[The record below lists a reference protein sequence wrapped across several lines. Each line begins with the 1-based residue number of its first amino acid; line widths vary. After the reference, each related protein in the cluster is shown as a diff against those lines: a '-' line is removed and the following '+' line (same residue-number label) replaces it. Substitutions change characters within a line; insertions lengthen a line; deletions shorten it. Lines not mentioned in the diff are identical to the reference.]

1 MINLKNDEVKKEYLE
16 KIENL
21 KKVLNSPVIDT
32 QYLWNETVR
41 KYAVTMEQV
50 RKMLLLNEIKPSI
63 SKRILSNI
71 QIFLDKC
78 SNPEFHIALVGAI
91 KAGKSTLINA
101 LLGYELASTEVTPET
116 ASLTK
121 FKSANEDYV
130 EVSFYSK
137 EEWDKLWKSV
147 NKAKAEVFLE
157 EYKTLNADAEKNNWL
172 EKSTKRFAC
181 ADKIALKEEI
191 KKWTSSKSPTHYFV
205 KEVVIGLKDFD
216 LPKGVVLVDTPGLDD
231 VVEYRSNITKAY
243 IDRANAVLICVR
255 SDALTGQE
263 LQTILRV
270 FTNAR
275 NSIEKVYIIATQI
288 DTLNRPKSDWK
299 KQGNEWIKFL
309 KGQNCYRNEQL
320 ATQKLIPV
328 SAYLYTILH
337 EYNNKEFSIEDDKYF
352 DLISILFK
360 LRIMNNEIDEHY
372 QEIEDFTNI
381 QLLKN
386 KLQDE
391 IISKFKEYMIDDIIS
406 SYKDYSAEIR
416 EKIEI
421 LKQEQNEIIHTS
433 QQDINGIKRKK
444 EEYQE
449 KLNNA
454 KKEKEDLSILVKE
467 IKYATTKRVDDLMEA
482 IKSIQIEKD

>member
-21 KKVLNSPVIDT
+21 KKVIDSPVVDT

-41 KYAVTMEQV
+41 KYAITMEQV
-50 RKMLLLNEIKPSI
+50 RKMLLLNEIKPSV
-63 SKRILSNI
+63 SERILSNI

-121 FKSANEDYV
+121 FKSAKEDYV

-137 EEWDKLWKSV
+137 EEWNKLWKSV
-147 NKAKAEVFLE
+147 NDAKAEVFLE

-172 EKSTKRFAC
+172 GKDAQQFTC
-181 ADKIALKEEI
+181 ADRIALKEEI

-216 LPKGVVLVDTPGLDD
+216 LPEGVVLVDTPGLDD
-231 VVEYRSNITKAY
+231 VVEYRSNITRAY
-243 IDRANAVLICVR
+243 IDRANAVLMCVR

-275 NSIEKVYIIATQI
+275 NSVEKVYIIATQI
-288 DTLNRPKSDWK
+288 DTLNRPQSDWE
-299 KQGNEWIKFL
+299 KQGKEWVKYL

-320 ATQKLIPV
+320 AAQKLVPV

-337 EYNNKEFSIEDDKYF
+337 EYNNKEFTTDDDKYF
-352 DLISILFK
+352 DLSSILLK
-360 LRIMNNEIDEHY
+360 LRIRSNEIDERY

-381 QLLKN
+381 QLLKS

-391 IISKFKEYMIDDIIS
+391 IISKFKEYMVDDIVS
-406 SYKDYSAEIR
+406 SYRDYREEIR
-416 EKIEI
+416 EKIEAM
-421 LKQEQNEIIHTS
+421 KQEQNEIIYTS
-433 QQDINGIKRKK
+433 QQDINEIKRKK

-454 KKEKEDLSILVKE
+454 LKEKEDLSVLVKE
-467 IKYATTKRVDDLMEA
+467 IKYATTKRAEDLIKS
-482 IKSIQIEKD
+482 IKSIQI